1 VSDAVNNEGDK
12 RRFRDAIGHFAT
24 GVCVVT
30 GFSENGPTG
39 MTANAITSLSLDPL
53 LMIVCFDRTSRTR
66 EVALARGRVA
76 VNVLSVEHEGYS
88 KVFASKA
95 SEAEKFDGVAW
106 TERAGVPVLDG
117 CAAWFAGTIDELLPG
132 GDHEIG
138 ILQVEEF
145 CAEGGEPLL
154 YYRGAYAR
162 LLGEQP

>member
-1 VSDAVNNEGDK
+1 MSIDDEK

-30 GFSENGPTG
+30 AFSERGPTG

-53 LMIVCFDRTSRTR
+53 LMIVCFDRTARTR
-66 EVALARGRVA
+66 VAAEATGRVA
-76 VNVLSVEHEGYS
+76 VNVLSAEQELLS

-95 SEAEKFDGVAW
+95 SEEEKFADVAW

-117 CAAWFAGTIDELLPG
+117 VLSWFAGSLSDLRPG

-138 ILQVEEF
+138 IVAVEEF
-145 CAEGGEPLL
+145 GASGGEPLI
-154 YYRGAYAR
+154 YHRGGYSR
-162 LLGEQP
+162 LLGETP